1 MAEMVSSVVIQE
13 SFSQILS
20 GLVKKYEDKEE
31 TNGIRNIERLE
42 MAHIRLEAAL
52 ETSNKWQITDT
63 SVLRWQKKLKRA
75 AQECDEKLHKCKQ
88 RILEEE
94 RMEQEVRNSSIPKR
108 IGHATKS
115 FVFSIFNRN
124 NEELNPSVVKRF
136 EWYADGASEFLRF
149 IELGGTPLCHIMPFG
164 SLINNLFAGKQLHHK
179 IVRGSQQPLC
189 ELWLIPFSTAE
200 QGTEVDIIFIKKDGT
215 TEGNIYFSIIVQ
227 LSESTDIVGIAV
239 RSLQL
244 FAPHVKFI
252 VENITSELTQLPT
265 QDLSWTPFAYSNHR
279 EHFYNLHNIG
289 SQWFRPKPLCCKQQ
303 QHHEVPHFSN
313 LNMAGLSDVS
323 LEPVV
328 VFNLQWQVSHSVYSK
343 RKTSLSEGTMSLQNS
358 PYLKA
363 GIVFAPHGSSED
375 MLPLNKSS
383 ETVEIVGGQQHV
395 LHTDISLEQLE
406 EIMLAK
412 AIDYFCH
419 NDEASVYQMIW
430 RSKHGD
436 ARIHVEKP
444 SINTRRTSMRARR
457 TFGGPT
463 NRKLLRGQDQKIGI
477 GDYLGV
483 ITHFI
488 KLWGDHVPI
497 HLKSSQMDWL
507 RKEKETQLPERKA
520 KPVRNI

>member
-1 MAEMVSSVVIQE
+1 MAEMVSSAVIQE
-13 SFSQILS
+13 SFGQILS
-20 GLVKKYEDKEE
+20 GLVKKYDGKEE
-31 TNGIRNIERLE
+31 INGIRNIERLE

-63 SVLRWQKKLKRA
+63 SMLRWQKKLKRA

-94 RMEQEVRNSSIPKR
+94 CMEQEVMNSSIPKR

-124 NEELNPSVVKRF
+124 NDELNPSVVKRF

-149 IELGGTPLCHIMPFG
+149 IELGGTPLCHIMPSC
-164 SLINNLFAGKQLHHK
+164 SLIKNLFSGKQLHHK

-189 ELWLIPFSTAE
+189 QLWLIPFSTAE
-200 QGTEVDIIFIKKDGT
+200 RRTEVALFFIKKDGT
-215 TEGNIYFSIIVQ
+215 TEGNIYFSMIVQ

-252 VENITSELTQLPT
+252 VENITNELTQLPT
-265 QDLSWTPFAYSNHR
+265 QDFSWAPFAYSFRR
-279 EHFYNLHNIG
+279 EHLYNLHSIA

-313 LNMAGLSDVS
+313 QNMAELSDVS
-323 LEPVV
+323 LEPVIE
-328 VFNLQWQVSHSVYSK
+328 FNLQWQVSNSVYIK
-343 RKTSLSEGTMSLQNS
+343 RKTSLSQGTVSLQNS

-363 GIVFAPHGSSED
+363 GIAFAPHGCSED
-375 MLPLNKSS
+375 MLPVNKSS
-383 ETVEIVGGQQHV
+383 EAVEIVGGQQHI

-412 AIDYFCH
+412 AVDYFCH
-419 NDEASVYQMIW
+419 NGEASIYQMIW
-430 RSKHGD
+430 RSKHGA

-444 SINTRRTSMRARR
+444 SINKQRTSMRAQR

-463 NRKLLRGQDQKIGI
+463 NRKRLRGQGQNIGKF
-477 GDYLGV
+477 LGV
-483 ITHFI
+483 LTHFLD
-488 KLWGDHVPI
+488 LWGAHVPI
-497 HLKSSQMDWL
+497 QLQSSLMGWMQ
-507 RKEKETQLPERKA
+507 KQKETHLPERKA
-520 KPVRNI
+520 RPVRNI

>member
-20 GLVKKYEDKEE
+20 GLVEKYKDKEK

-63 SVLRWQKKLKRA
+63 SMLRWQKKLKRA
-75 AQECDEKLHKCKQ
+75 AQECDEKLQKCKQ

-94 RMEQEVRNSSIPKR
+94 SMEQEVRNSSIPKR

-124 NEELNPSVVKRF
+124 NDELNPSVVKRF

-149 IELGGTPLCHIMPFG
+149 IELGSSPLCHVMPFG
-164 SLINNLFAGKQLHHK
+164 SLIKNLFAGKELHHK
-179 IVRGSQQPLC
+179 IVRGSQQTLC
-189 ELWLIPFSTAE
+189 QLRLIPFSTAE
-200 QGTEVDIIFIKKDGT
+200 QGTEVILIFIKKDGT
-215 TEGNIYFSIIVQ
+215 TEGNIFLSMIVQ

-252 VENITSELTQLPT
+252 VENITNELTQLPT
-265 QDLSWTPFAYSNHR
+265 QDFSWVPFAYSYHK
-279 EHFYNLHNIG
+279 EHLYNLQNLA
-289 SQWFRPKPLCCKQQ
+289 SQWFRPNPLCCKQQ

-313 LNMAGLSDVS
+313 LNMAGLSDVP
-323 LEPVV
+323 LEPVIE
-328 VFNLQWQVSHSVYSK
+328 FNLQWQVSHSVYSK
-343 RKTSLSEGTMSLQNS
+343 GKTSLSEGTMSLQNS
-358 PYLKA
+358 PYLKV
-363 GIVFAPHGSSED
+363 GIAFAPHGSSED
-375 MLPLNKSS
+375 MLPVNKSS
-383 ETVEIVGGQQHV
+383 ETTEIVGSQQHV

-412 AIDYFCH
+412 AVDYFCH
-419 NDEASVYQMIW
+419 NGEASVYQMIW
-430 RSKHGD
+430 RSKHGA
-436 ARIHVEKP
+436 ARIHFEKP
-444 SINTRRTSMRARR
+444 SISTRRTSMRAQR
-457 TFGGPT
+457 TLGGFT
-463 NRKLLRGQDQKIGI
+463 NRKLLRGQGQKIGNF
-477 GDYLGV
+477 LGV
-483 ITHFI
+483 LTHCLD
-488 KLWGDHVPI
+488 LWGAHVPI
-497 HLKSSQMDWL
+497 RLQSSLMDWMQ
-507 RKEKETQLPERKA
+507 KEKEIQLPERKV